1 MKTGKILICKLVTI
15 VVLLT
20 ASAAVAGQ
28 QYEKVF
34 RHTFKAENNAKVIIL
49 NYDTDLEIMTWDKPQ
64 VELHMIIDATIN
76 DPDDAEILDS
86 YLESIEYESTPDQI
100 NLETRFWESINN
112 IMGITRMKLKNN
124 KTIRIKKFDMECKL
138 WIPENASLGLKSRY
152 SDINMEDIGGNL
164 VLELYDDE
172 LLAGNV
178 KGKANIEAK
187 YSEMNFTGMSDI
199 EADLYNCELSTG
211 DAGDINIYTKYSKIH
226 SGNAGTLNIDSY
238 EDDFSFD
245 NCNDIKFIAKYSE
258 FTTGKAG
265 KLVADNYECE
275 FMAESVSD
283 AKIDSKYSE
292 FIITSAKSIDISS
305 SYEDLFE
312 TKMLGSL
319 MVKETKYG
327 EYDFGRLEDNL
338 TIESGYEDEISVDML
353 GPNLELL
360 KINGRY
366 LDIDFALASDFE
378 CRFEA
383 SINYYNFDIDE
394 DMFRIKKHIK
404 DGNELLYI
412 GFKGTEKDGMPQL
425 RITGY
430 EVNLSISEY

>member
-15 VVLLT
+15 GVLLT
-20 ASAAVAGQ
+20 VSASVAGQ

-34 RHTFKAENNAKVIIL
+34 RHNFKAENNAKVIIL
-49 NYDTDLEIMTWDKPQ
+49 NYDTDLEIMTWNKPQ

-76 DPDDAEILDS
+76 DPDDAELLDS

-100 NLETRFWESINN
+100 NLDTKFWESINS

-124 KTIRIKKFDMECKL
+124 QTIRIKKFDMECKL

-152 SDINMEDIGGNL
+152 SDINMENIGGNL

-172 LLAGNV
+172 LLAANV

-187 YSEMNFTGMSDI
+187 YSEMNFTGMNDI

-211 DAGDINIYTKYSKIH
+211 DAGDINIHTKYSKIH
-226 SGNAGTLNIDSY
+226 SGNAGTINIDSY

-245 NCNDIKFIAKYSE
+245 SCGDIKFIAKYSE

-292 FIITSAKSIDISS
+292 FIITSANSIDISS

-353 GPNLELL
+353 GRNIELL

-366 LDIDFALASDFE
+366 LDIDFAIASDFE

-383 SINYYNFDIDE
+383 SIKHYNFDIDE

-404 DGNELLYI
+404 DGNELLYV